1 MQAMDWKV
9 RDWKGL
15 VPRLMAA
22 AQALGLDPGPVEYYP
37 CRQPELLALE
47 AYGLPGRFHHWIF
60 GMRYERLHRLHRLGR
75 LLVVEITVGSQP
87 ARIYFDWRLAFSGAA
102 AATAP
107 TFALASA
114 LAHGLGHADFI
125 NRHQCL
131 QPPER
136 RQVPALAPV
145 LAAEA
150 RRWRLRWGEKA
161 VEDLLGACLA
171 LEHHPHLLGRILKQ
185 AQNLKDWESH
195 LAQRVQ
201 AELEYL
207 EVERV
212 TRRLNESW
220 AVHWQGRICKEAL
233 GLGKEPALPSG
244 SGWEE
249 YGWVAQIACRAQE
262 RLGEEGYARLCRQ
275 GNDAQLLDLVG
286 GKKPI
291 RPPNIRLVDTN
302 YRGRGYLYLQQGWEG
317 RPLDR
322 RLVPYTLE
330 QIYHL
335 WRRRIYLE
343 TWVAGGG
350 GLTPIQFCYPS

>member
-15 VPRLMAA
+15 VSRLMAA
-22 AQALGLDPGPVEYYP
+22 AQALGLDPGPVEYFACP
-37 CRQPELLALE
+37 QSELLALE

-60 GMRYERLHRLHRLGR
+60 GMRYERLRRLARQGR
-75 LLVVEITVGSQP
+75 LLVAEITVGGQP
-87 ARIYFDWRLAFSGAA
+87 VRIYFDRQLTPFTAA
-102 AATAP
+102 AMAP
-107 TFALASA
+107 ALALA

-125 NRHQCL
+125 NHHQRL
-131 QPPER
+131 RLPER

-171 LEHHPHLLGRILKQ
+171 LEHHPHLLGQILKQ
-185 AQNLKDWESH
+185 AQNLKDWEFC
-195 LAQRVQ
+195 LAQRVE

-207 EVERV
+207 EAERE
-212 TRRLNESW
+212 TWWLNESW
-220 AVHWQGRICKEAL
+220 AVHWQGRICQEAL
-233 GLGKEPALPSG
+233 GLEQAPALPLG
-244 SGWEE
+244 PGWEE
-249 YGWVAQIACRAQE
+249 YRRAAQIARQARE
-262 RLGEEGYARLCRQ
+262 RIGLEGYTRLCRQ
-275 GNDAQLLDLVG
+275 GEDAQLLNLVA

-291 RPPNIRLVDTN
+291 RPPAIHLVDTN

-343 TWVAGGG
+343 TWVADGG
-350 GLTPIQFCYPS
+350 GLTPIQFCYPG